1 MRRTDSLE
9 KTLMLR
15 KIEGRRRR
23 GRQRMRRLYGI
34 TDSMDMSLSKFWELE
49 MDRDAWSAGDHGD
62 AKNQTWLSDWT
73 ELMQNESCLEH
84 LLKNYWEF
92 QDVSISAT
100 LKVPLT
106 MGVTVSGTASC
117 WRETNSAESV
127 SQSWSV
133 GKACWRYLRKV
144 WVGWNLSIRNACR
157 CWFGFKYARGDLQ

>member
-23 GRQRMRRLYGI
+23 GRQRMRWLYGI

-62 AKNQTWLSDWT
+62 AKNRTWLSDWT

-106 MGVTVSGTASC
+106 MGGTVSGTC
-117 WRETNSAESV
+117 QLLKGNKLCREYEPELVCRKSLLKTPEKGV
-127 SQSWSV
+127 SRLEFIYKKCPQM
-133 GKACWRYLRKV
+133 LV
-144 WVGWNLSIRNACR
+144 WI
-157 CWFGFKYARGDLQ
+157 

>member
-23 GRQRMRRLYGI
+23 GRQRMRWLDGI
-34 TDSMDMSLSKFWELE
+34 TDSVDMSLSKFWELE

-62 AKNQTWLSDWT
+62 AKNQTLLSNWT
-73 ELMQNESCLEH
+73 ELMQNESCSGH

-100 LKVPLT
+100 LKVLLT
-106 MGVTVSGTASC
+106 MGGTVSGTC
-117 WRETNSAESV
+117 QLLKGNKLCRECEPELVCRKSLLKTPEKGV
-127 SQSWSV
+127 SRLEFIYKKYPQM
-133 GKACWRYLRKV
+133 LV
-144 WVGWNLSIRNACR
+144 WI
-157 CWFGFKYARGDLQ
+157 